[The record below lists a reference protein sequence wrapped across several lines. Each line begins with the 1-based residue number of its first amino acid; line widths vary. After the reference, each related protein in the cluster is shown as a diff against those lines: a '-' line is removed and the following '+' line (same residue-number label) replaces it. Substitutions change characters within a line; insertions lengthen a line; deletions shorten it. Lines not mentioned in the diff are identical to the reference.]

1 MKKYC
6 LVIIIIFNSMYGQ
19 NMIENLL
26 IKQPELI
33 KLSNVNYPIE
43 YWKIT
48 EKDFNDINKL
58 YDVNIIK
65 ELSDIKSGVYVYQI
79 KDFVIVKESIFYSLF
94 KNRKDVELINNNHET
109 VNIYEP
115 LEDFNFLGEDFL
127 YKTDI
132 KNDELK
138 LLTGLNLNFSIDSLD
153 DLDEYISSLEDEDK
167 FLLENRLLL
176 LSYLGNVIIK
186 NNNTELVWTVTK
198 INDENYWEPKLINSE
213 SEYEIEITKWFLSYI
228 YEEENRI
235 MGLRGLYSVLN

>member
-1 MKKYC
+1 MKKYF
-6 LVIIIIFNSMYGQ
+6 LVIIIIFNNMNGQ
-19 NMIENLL
+19 NIIENFL
-26 IKQPELI
+26 IKKPELI

-48 EKDFNDINKL
+48 EKDFNEINKL
-58 YDVNIIK
+58 YNVNLIK
-65 ELSDIKSGVYVYQI
+65 ELSDIKSGIYVYQI

-94 KNRKDVELINNNHET
+94 KNRKDVELINNNHESI
-109 VNIYEP
+109 NIYEP

-127 YKTDI
+127 YKTDL
-132 KNDELK
+132 KNNELR
-138 LLTGLNLNFSIDSLD
+138 LVTGLNLNFSIDSLD

-167 FLLENRLLL
+167 FIYENRLLL

-186 NNNTELVWTVTK
+186 NSNTELVWSVTM

-213 SEYEIEITKWFLSYI
+213 SESEIEITKWFLSYI